1 MTAKID
7 AYNIRILGQSL
18 LNVTNYGVN
27 YRWREGKEEG
37 RGGRGNVGSLIVQ
50 TCGLE

>member
-27 YRWREGKEEG
+27 YIGGEREK
-37 RGGRGNVGSLIVQ
+37 RGGEDVGTLVR
-50 TCGLE
+50 